1 VESDVNTTLSELER
15 KLKELEREL
24 ESVGRGGELD
34 AEPAQAGWNGA
45 PEPGP
50 GGWNAA
56 HEPVQ
61 APPLRGPAPPPFSP
75 MPPVAPPPP
84 GATPLTA
91 VWHGGATPGPPPVTG
106 EPVRVEPPPPP
117 HAFVQ
122 HAAAPAPPPPP
133 PPQPALHQQLDEL
146 IAFRDRLVRTTD
158 DLVAE
163 LGRVLNEL
171 GVAPAPPPPPPD
183 PANTP
188 LSGDVVLEAAT
199 FADLAT
205 LAGLEQA
212 LHATAGVAD
221 VYVRALDQ
229 GRATIDV
236 RLSGSVALGAALR
249 AVWPVPFQVTA
260 AADGH
265 LSIAL

>member
-1 VESDVNTTLSELER
+1 MESDVNTTLSELER

-34 AEPAQAGWNGA
+34 SEPAQAGWNGA
-45 PEPGP
+45 PEPV
-50 GGWNAA
+50 
-56 HEPVQ
+56 E
-61 APPLRGPAPPPFSP
+61 APPLRGPAPPPFTPAFASP
-75 MPPVAPPPP
+75 PPPPPP

-91 VWHGGATPGPPPVTG
+91 VWHGGATPGPPPVEG
-106 EPVRVEPPPPP
+106 EPVRVAPPPAP

-122 HAAAPAPPPPP
+122 HAAPAPPP

-158 DLVAE
+158 DLVSE
-163 LGRVLNEL
+163 LSRVLNEL
-171 GVAPAPPPPPPD
+171 GVAAPAPPPPPPD

-236 RLSGSVALGAALR
+236 RLSGAVALGAALR

-265 LSIAL
+265 LSIVL

>member
-34 AEPAQAGWNGA
+34 SEPAQAGWNGA
-45 PEPGP
+45 PEPV
-50 GGWNAA
+50 
-56 HEPVQ
+56 E
-61 APPLRGPAPPPFSP
+61 APPLRGPAPPPFAP
-75 MPPVAPPPP
+75 APPVAPPPP

-91 VWHGGATPGPPPVTG
+91 VWHGGATPPGPPPEPPPGTG
-106 EPVRVEPPPPP
+106 EPVRVAPPPAP

-122 HAAAPAPPPPP
+122 HAAPPPVAPPPPAP
-133 PPQPALHQQLDEL
+133 PGLHEQLDEL
-146 IAFRDRLVRTTD
+146 IAFRDRLVRSTD

-163 LGRVLNEL
+163 LSRVLTEL
-171 GVAPAPPPPPPD
+171 GVAAPAPPPPPD

-188 LSGDVVLEAAT
+188 LAGDVTLHAAT

-212 LHATAGVAD
+212 LRATPGVAD

-229 GRATIDV
+229 GHATLDV
-236 RLSGSVALGAALR
+236 RLATPTALGAALR
-249 AVWPVPFQVTA
+249 ATWPIPFQVTA
-260 AADGH
+260 AGDGH
-265 LSIAL
+265 LAITLA

>member
-1 VESDVNTTLSELER
+1 VESDVNMTLSELER

-34 AEPAQAGWNGA
+34 SEPAQAGWNGA
-45 PEPGP
+45 PEPV
-50 GGWNAA
+50 
-56 HEPVQ
+56 E
-61 APPLRGPAPPPFSP
+61 APPLRGPAPPPFAP
-75 MPPVAPPPP
+75 APPVAPPPP

-91 VWHGGATPGPPPVTG
+91 VWHGGGTPGPPPVVG
-106 EPVRVEPPPPP
+106 EPVRVTPPPAP

-122 HAAAPAPPPPP
+122 QAPPPPA
-133 PPQPALHQQLDEL
+133 PALTPGLHQQLDEL

-163 LGRVLNEL
+163 LSRVLTEL
-171 GVAPAPPPPPPD
+171 GVGPAAPAPPD

-188 LSGDVVLEAAT
+188 LSGDVALEAAT
-199 FADLAT
+199 FPDFTT

-212 LHATAGVAD
+212 LRATPGVAD
-221 VYVRALDQ
+221 VYVRSLDQ
-229 GRATIDV
+229 GHATLDV
-236 RLSGSVALGAALR
+236 RLSAPVALGAALR
-249 AVWPVPFQVTA
+249 ATWPVPFRVTA

-265 LSIAL
+265 LAIALG